1 MFSHFDNNWHK
12 SHTKL
17 NICEIVEIS
26 YNHLNF
32 LTSFSDIIY
41 ITKIV
46 NNNYKFI
53 VLGSLGLYS
62 NHLGL
67 GLQIVSLQ
75 YIYIY
80 YKKIFLFIII
90 IIDLEC
96 LVILTTIGTKAIQN

>member
-17 NICEIVEIS
+17 NICEITEIS

-46 NNNYKFI
+46 IPTYIMRIFKI
-53 VLGSLGLYS
+53 S
-62 NHLGL
+62 NALCDTMNSTLEKYWWG
-67 GLQIVSLQ
+67 QTKDE
-75 YIYIY
+75 
-80 YKKIFLFIII
+80 KKIH
-90 IIDLEC
+90 
-96 LVILTTIGTKAIQN
+96 